1 MIRKYFILLALLTLT
16 AAAADRPNFSGKWT
30 LVPAKSDFGILPVPE
45 RFERTIVQKADE
57 VKLTTV
63 QGVAEKESRS
73 DVTFVTDGIEH
84 TQMIGTYQVKLTG
97 TWRGNQLE
105 VISKRVVS
113 GGVPVET
120 TDLWTAAADG
130 KTMTVESKIHT
141 RNADFNVRMTLA
153 KQ

>member
-1 MIRKYFILLALLTLT
+1 MIRKYLFLFVLLTLT
-16 AAAADRPNFSGKWT
+16 AVGADRPNFSGKWI

-45 RFERTIVQKADE
+45 RFERTIVQKGEE
-57 VKLTTV
+57 VKLTTL

-84 TQMIGTYQVKLTG
+84 TQMIGTFQVKITG
-97 TWRGNQLE
+97 TWKGNQLE

-130 KTMTVESKIHT
+130 KSMTVDSKIHT
-141 RNADFNVRMTLA
+141 RNADFNVRMTLTR
-153 KQ
+153 Q